1 MQLPAGGEGQLVM
14 VRDDLDQLLDA
25 IAHRGFRLIGPTA
38 RDGAIVYDEISC
50 SADLPAGW
58 TDDQD
63 GGTYRL
69 RRRGDDALF
78 GYNVGPQSWKRYLF
92 PPSSLLSRVR
102 SDDGLAFAAADE
114 QQAAPLAFIG
124 VRSCELH
131 AIAIQDRVF
140 LGGRHPDPVYADRRE
155 GAFIVAV
162 NCGQA
167 GGTCFCVSMQTGPR
181 AQSGFDLALTEL
193 LDADRHE
200 FLVEIG
206 TARGADVMSEVA
218 CRTAQ
223 PTDVAT
229 AGQIIERTAESMGR
243 HMDTGGIKD
252 LLYANFEHPR
262 WDEVAGRCLACGNC
276 TMACP
281 TCFCF
286 SVENVS
292 DLTGTQAELHR
303 SWDSCF
309 TMDHSYLHG
318 GAVRVSN
325 RSRYRQWM
333 THKLATWI
341 DQFGTSGCVGCG
353 RCITWCPVGI
363 DITEEAAAIRADD
376 GAVAGG
382 PGAVTSAE
390 PGAPHSQKGQAGD
403 A

>member
-1 MQLPAGGEGQLVM
+1 MTQPPADRKGQLVM
-14 VRDDLDQLLDA
+14 ARGQLDQLLEA
-25 IAHRGFRLIGPTA
+25 ISRRGFRLIGPTA
-38 RDGAIVYDEISC
+38 RDGAIVYDEISS

-58 TDDQD
+58 TDEQD

-69 RRRGDDALF
+69 RRRDDDALF
-78 GYNVGPQSWKRYLF
+78 GYNVGPQSWKRHLF

-102 SDDGLAFAAADE
+102 GDDGMSFAAADS
-114 QQAAPLAFIG
+114 QDAGPLAFIG

-131 AIAIQDRVF
+131 AIAVQDRVF
-140 LGGRHPDPVYADRRE
+140 LGGRHADPVYAGRRE

-181 AQSGFDLALTEL
+181 AESGFDLALTEF
-193 LDADRHE
+193 LDGGRHE

-206 TARGADVMSEVA
+206 TARGAEVMSEVA
-218 CRTAQ
+218 CRAAQ
-223 PTDVAT
+223 APDV
-229 AGQIIERTAESMGR
+229 RTAEQILQRTAASMGR
-243 HMDTGGIKD
+243 QMDTSGIKE

-262 WDEVAGRCLACGNC
+262 WEEVAGRCLACGNC

-292 DLTGTQAELHR
+292 DLAGTQAEQHR

-363 DITEEAAAIRADD
+363 DITEEVAAIRADD
-376 GAVAGG
+376 GALGG
-382 PGAVTSAE
+382 ET
-390 PGAPHSQKGQAGD
+390 GD

>member
-1 MQLPAGGEGQLVM
+1 MQPHADTEGQLVM
-14 VRDDLDQLLDA
+14 TSGNLDQLLEA
-25 IAHRGFRLIGPTA
+25 ISRRGFRLIGPTA
-38 RDGAIVYDEISC
+38 RDGAIVYDDISS

-58 TDDQD
+58 TDEQE

-69 RRRGDDALF
+69 RRRDDDALF
-78 GYNVGPQSWKRYLF
+78 GYNVGPQSWKRQLF

-102 SDDGLAFAAADE
+102 GDDGRSVAAAGSQE
-114 QQAAPLAFIG
+114 AGPLAFIG

-131 AIAIQDRVF
+131 AIAVQDRVF
-140 LGGRHPDPVYADRRE
+140 LGGRHADPVYASRRE

-181 AQSGFDLALTEL
+181 AESGFDLALTEL
-193 LDADRHE
+193 LDGGRHE

-206 TARGADVMSEVA
+206 TARGAEVMSEVA
-218 CRTAQ
+218 CQAAQAAHVRAADQISQRTA
-223 PTDVAT
+223 A
-229 AGQIIERTAESMGR
+229 SMGR
-243 HMDTGGIKD
+243 QMDTSGIKE

-262 WDEVAGRCLACGNC
+262 WEEVAGRCLACGNC

-363 DITEEAAAIRADD
+363 DITEEVAAIRADD
-376 GAVAGG
+376 GAVVGG
-382 PGAVTSAE
+382 PDAAAPAE
-390 PGAPHSQKGQAGD
+390 PGRRAAEEEEIGD